1 MSSLTISRIE
11 TDLMCSAAIGPARE
25 SKRIFGAPGLRSDSN
40 AQASSASAASSRA
53 S

>member
-11 TDLMCSAAIGPARE
+11 TDLMRSAPIGPARE
-25 SKRIFGAPGLRSDSN
+25 LNRIFGAPGLRSVRN